1 MAINWD
7 TSKLTVT
14 QSNLAKAE
22 AADDGVRLVVGVSAS
37 RESGDIT
44 DVRLLQRI
52 FLEREAASNLLG
64 LLNNLVSQQESKSR
78 GDR

>member
-22 AADDGVRLVVGVSAS
+22 AVADGVRLDFGVSVA
-37 RESGDIT
+37 RESGDIA
-44 DVRLLQRI
+44 DVHLLQRI
-52 FLEREAASNLLG
+52 LLEREAASNLLG
-64 LLNNLVSQQESKSR
+64 LLNSLVSQQESQSR